1 MSVKFIDGR
10 EPGIFVVFSGSSRL
24 LVVWVVLLGLLGV
37 DEVLR
42 NLLVFQGVGQLLL
55 VRT

>member
-10 EPGIFVVFSGSSRL
+10 EPGFFVVFSGSSRL

-42 NLLVFQGVGQLLL
+42 NLQVFQGVGQLLL